1 MYSTPA
7 PNPFVRRHVDS
18 NYPLVQSAKCH
29 ISCCQLQHK
38 HKCVT
43 TLLYTVQTSL
53 GDIQKHRQI
62 STKRNLVLGS
72 HPLNLKK
79 VEGVW
84 GGGWNLFI
92 YFFVDV
98 QIQVL
103 YTHFCTQ
110 KKPTGNVIMK
120 WYFIGPEDEHKH
132 TSSPVFPRER
142 VPPNLPG
149 LSPNLYSSPSSSLW
163 VLLLLCL
170 SD

>member
-1 MYSTPA
+1 M
-7 PNPFVRRHVDS
+7 
-18 NYPLVQSAKCH
+18 QSAKCH
-29 ISCCQLQHK
+29 ISCCQLQHT

-72 HPLNLKK
+72 HPLNLKRWK
-79 VEGVW
+79 GC
-84 GGGWNLFI
+84 GGGVKPFFLLFCRCTNKGFI
-92 YFFVDV
+92 YTL
-98 QIQVL
+98 L
-103 YTHFCTQ
+103 YQ

-149 LSPNLYSSPSSSLW
+149 LSPNLYSSPSSSL
-163 VLLLLCL
+163 
-170 SD
+170 